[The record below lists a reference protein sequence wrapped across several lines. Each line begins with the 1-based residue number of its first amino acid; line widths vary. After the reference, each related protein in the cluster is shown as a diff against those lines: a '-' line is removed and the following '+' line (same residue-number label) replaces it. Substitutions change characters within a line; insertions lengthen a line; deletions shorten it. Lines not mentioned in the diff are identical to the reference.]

1 MNKVQFYHPFM
12 KRPDVPNFNGTS
24 QIPPTNIFKSDDGY
38 VLEIAVPGFKKE
50 EIDISLK
57 DSKLSI
63 KGKSEVTEE
72 VEAKFVQRG
81 FTKKSF
87 DLSFGLSEQIDQETI
102 DAKIENGVLKITL
115 RYKAEVKSAPKNILI
130 Q

>member
-1 MNKVQFYHPFM
+1 MNKVQFYHPLM
-12 KRPDVPNFNGTS
+12 KRFDVSNFNGTL
-24 QIPPTNIFKSDDGY
+24 QIPPTNVFKSDEGY
-38 VLEIAVPGFKKE
+38 ILEIAVPGFKKE

-57 DSKLSI
+57 DNKLII
-63 KGKSEVTEE
+63 KGKSEVNEE
-72 VEAKFVQRG
+72 AETKFIQRG

-102 DAKIENGVLKITL
+102 DAKIENGVLKVTL
-115 RYKAEVKSAPKNILI
+115 RYKAEVKSAPKSITI